1 MAIRVLLVD
10 DHRILRDAL
19 RLALA
24 REEGIEVVAEAG
36 TAADALERAA
46 ALRPDVVVL
55 DIGLPDLSG
64 LEVAARLRRLPQP
77 PQVTVF
83 QPVNQ

>member
-36 TAADALERAA
+36 TAAGRWTA
-46 ALRPDVVVL
+46 RPPC
-55 DIGLPDLSG
+55 GPTWWCWTSG
-64 LEVAARLRRLPQP
+64 CP
-77 PQVTVF
+77 T
-83 QPVNQ
+83 